1 MTFSQNS
8 SSLNDFMD
16 RVSNEF
22 TESRSIFGIDV
33 IVFVAVIIVGFILL
47 GVVLKRRVRKTV
59 RFSAAIVL
67 IILVLVTINK
77 VSLPDELGEN
87 QTTPVLQ
94 EPENIPEE
102 RNENDNSEQG
112 GISDFGYDL
121 RAFQETISPEEALTV
136 LNSMALFTYND
147 SCTDTYER
155 EDWKHWSDF
164 DNDGINTRH
173 EELIAE
179 SLSDVTMTATGRS
192 VSEGLWDL
200 VYTSGQTNSPGDLDA
215 EHSTPLG
222 LAHCIV
228 DSMGLSFDENTR
240 EEFANH
246 PTLTFVADKGENRAR
261 GAKSWADSPWGDGW
275 FPSNRNMH
283 CPWIAIQIQLRN
295 EYGMGITSDE
305 KSIAERV
312 LSECI

>member
-1 MTFSQNS
+1 MTFSKNS

-102 RNENDNSEQG
+102 RNENDNSEQE

-136 LNSMALFTYND
+136 LSSMALFAYND

-200 VYTSGQTNSPGDLDA
+200 VYTTGQTNSPGDLDA
-215 EHSTPLG
+215 EHSPPLG

-228 DSMGLSFDENTR
+228 DSMGLSLDENTR

-261 GAKSWADSPWGDGW
+261 GAKSWADSPWGEGW

>member
-1 MTFSQNS
+1 M
-8 SSLNDFMD
+8 
-16 RVSNEF
+16 
-22 TESRSIFGIDV
+22 
-33 IVFVAVIIVGFILL
+33 
-47 GVVLKRRVRKTV
+47 
-59 RFSAAIVL
+59 
-67 IILVLVTINK
+67 INK
-77 VSLPDELGEN
+77 VSLPSELGEN
-87 QTTPVLQ
+87 QTTPATQ
-94 EPENIPEE
+94 EPENISEE
-102 RNENDNSEQG
+102 RKANVNGDQG

-136 LNSMALFTYND
+136 LSSMPLFSYND
-147 SCTDTYER
+147 SCINSYER

-173 EELIAE
+173 EELITE

-246 PTLTFVADKGENRAR
+246 PTLTFVADKGENRSR

-275 FPSNRNMH
+275 FPSNQNIH
-283 CPWIAIQIQLRN
+283 CPWIAIQIQLRD
-295 EYGMGITSDE
+295 EFGMGITSDE

-312 LSECI
+312 LNECI

>member
-1 MTFSQNS
+1 
-8 SSLNDFMD
+8 MD

-33 IVFVAVIIVGFILL
+33 IVFIAVAIFGFILL

-59 RFSAAIVL
+59 RFSAAIAL
-67 IILVLVTINK
+67 IILVLVMINK
-77 VSLPDELGEN
+77 VSLPAELGEN
-87 QTTPVLQ
+87 QTTPAPQ
-94 EPENIPEE
+94 ELEN
-102 RNENDNSEQG
+102 N
-112 GISDFGYDL
+112 
-121 RAFQETISPEEALTV
+121 PEEALTV
-136 LNSMALFTYND
+136 LSSMPLFSYND

-179 SLSDVTMTATGRS
+179 SLSDVIMTATGRS

-200 VYTSGQTNSPGDLDA
+200 VYTSGQTYSPGDLDA

-228 DSMGLSFDENTR
+228 DSMGLSLDENTR

-283 CPWIAIQIQLRN
+283 CPWIAIQIQLRD
-295 EYGMGITSDE
+295 EFGMGITSDE

>member
-1 MTFSQNS
+1 MTFSKNS

-102 RNENDNSEQG
+102 RNENDNSEQE

-136 LNSMALFTYND
+136 LSSMALFAYND

-200 VYTSGQTNSPGDLDA
+200 VYTTGQTNSPGDLDA

-228 DSMGLSFDENTR
+228 DSMGLSLDENTR

-261 GAKSWADSPWGDGW
+261 GAKSWADSPWGEGW

>member
-1 MTFSQNS
+1 MTLSKNS

-77 VSLPDELGEN
+77 VSLPNELGEN

-102 RNENDNSEQG
+102 RNENDNSEQE

-136 LNSMALFTYND
+136 LSSMALFAYND

-200 VYTSGQTNSPGDLDA
+200 VYTQQDKR
-215 EHSTPLG
+215 
-222 LAHCIV
+222 
-228 DSMGLSFDENTR
+228 TR
-240 EEFANH
+240 RE
-246 PTLTFVADKGENRAR
+246 T
-261 GAKSWADSPWGDGW
+261 
-275 FPSNRNMH
+275 
-283 CPWIAIQIQLRN
+283 
-295 EYGMGITSDE
+295 
-305 KSIAERV
+305 
-312 LSECI
+312 

>member
-1 MTFSQNS
+1 MTLSKNS

-33 IVFVAVIIVGFILL
+33 IVFAVVVIVGFILL

-67 IILVLVTINK
+67 IILVLVMINK
-77 VSLPDELGEN
+77 VSLPSELGEN
-87 QTTPVLQ
+87 QTTPATQ
-94 EPENIPEE
+94 EPENISEE
-102 RNENDNSEQG
+102 RKANVNGDQG

-136 LNSMALFTYND
+136 LSSMPLFSYND
-147 SCTDTYER
+147 SCINSYER

-173 EELIAE
+173 EELITE

-200 VYTSGQTNSPGDLDA
+200 VYTSGQTSSPGDLDA

-246 PTLTFVADKGENRAR
+246 PILTFVADKGENRAR

-275 FPSNRNMH
+275 FPSNQNMH
-283 CPWIAIQIQLRN
+283 CPWIAIQIQLRD
-295 EYGMGITSDE
+295 EFGMGITSDE

-312 LSECI
+312 LNECI

>member
-1 MTFSQNS
+1 MTFSKNS

-102 RNENDNSEQG
+102 RNENDIIKTLN
-112 GISDFGYDL
+112 
-121 RAFQETISPEEALTV
+121 EALDDLTKDYV
-136 LNSMALFTYND
+136 TQVRQFKYFYSAGCLENPTFGDPKTLALC
-147 SCTDTYER
+147 S
-155 EDWKHWSDF
+155 
-164 DNDGINTRH
+164 
-173 EELIAE
+173 
-179 SLSDVTMTATGRS
+179 
-192 VSEGLWDL
+192 
-200 VYTSGQTNSPGDLDA
+200 
-215 EHSTPLG
+215 
-222 LAHCIV
+222 
-228 DSMGLSFDENTR
+228 
-240 EEFANH
+240 
-246 PTLTFVADKGENRAR
+246 
-261 GAKSWADSPWGDGW
+261 
-275 FPSNRNMH
+275 
-283 CPWIAIQIQLRN
+283 
-295 EYGMGITSDE
+295 
-305 KSIAERV
+305 
-312 LSECI
+312 

>member
-1 MTFSQNS
+1 MTFSKNS

-16 RVSNEF
+16 RVSNGF

-33 IVFVAVIIVGFILL
+33 IVFVAVVVVGFILL

-67 IILVLVTINK
+67 IILALVMINK
-77 VSLPDELGEN
+77 VSLPAELGEN
-87 QTTPVLQ
+87 QTTPATQ

-102 RNENDNSEQG
+102 RNEDDNGGQG
-112 GISDFGYDL
+112 EISDFGYDL
-121 RAFQETISPEEALTV
+121 RAFQDTISPEEALTV
-136 LNSMALFTYND
+136 LSSMPLFSYND

-179 SLSDVTMTATGRS
+179 SLSDVIMTATGRS

-200 VYTSGQTNSPGDLDA
+200 VYTSGKTNSPGDLDA

-228 DSMGLSFDENTR
+228 DSMGLSLDENTR

-283 CPWIAIQIQLRN
+283 CPWIAIQIQLRD
-295 EYGMGITSDE
+295 EFGMGITSDE
-305 KSIAERV
+305 KSIAERI

>member
-1 MTFSQNS
+1 MTFSKNS

-102 RNENDNSEQG
+102 RNENDNSEQE

-136 LNSMALFTYND
+136 LSSMALFAYND

-200 VYTSGQTNSPGDLDA
+200 VYTTGQTNSPGDLDA

-228 DSMGLSFDENTR
+228 DSMGLSLDENTR

-295 EYGMGITSDE
+295 EYGMGITTDE

>member
-1 MTFSQNS
+1 MTFSKNS
-8 SSLNDFMD
+8 SSLSDFMD

-67 IILVLVTINK
+67 IILALVMINK

-87 QTTPVLQ
+87 QTTPVPQ
-94 EPENIPEE
+94 EPENISEE

-136 LNSMALFTYND
+136 LSSMTLFTYND

-200 VYTSGQTNSPGDLDA
+200 VYTTGQTNSPGDLDA

-228 DSMGLSFDENTR
+228 DSMGLSLDENTR

-246 PTLTFVADKGENRAR
+246 PTLTFVADKRENRAR
-261 GAKSWADSPWGDGW
+261 GAKSWADSPWGEGW

>member
-1 MTFSQNS
+1 MTFSKNS

-102 RNENDNSEQG
+102 RNENDNSEQE

-136 LNSMALFTYND
+136 LSSMALFAYND

-200 VYTSGQTNSPGDLDA
+200 VYTTGQTNSPGDLDA

-228 DSMGLSFDENTR
+228 DSMGLSLDENTR

>member
-1 MTFSQNS
+1 MTFSKNS
-8 SSLNDFMD
+8 SSLSDFMD

-67 IILVLVTINK
+67 IILVLVMINK

-87 QTTPVLQ
+87 QTTPVPQ
-94 EPENIPEE
+94 EPENISEE

-136 LNSMALFTYND
+136 LSSMTLFTYND

-200 VYTSGQTNSPGDLDA
+200 VYTTGQTNSPGDLDA

-228 DSMGLSFDENTR
+228 DSMGLSLDENTR

-246 PTLTFVADKGENRAR
+246 PTLTFVADKRENRAR
-261 GAKSWADSPWGDGW
+261 GAKSWADSPWGEGW

>member
-1 MTFSQNS
+1 
-8 SSLNDFMD
+8 
-16 RVSNEF
+16 
-22 TESRSIFGIDV
+22 
-33 IVFVAVIIVGFILL
+33 
-47 GVVLKRRVRKTV
+47 
-59 RFSAAIVL
+59 
-67 IILVLVTINK
+67 
-77 VSLPDELGEN
+77 
-87 QTTPVLQ
+87 
-94 EPENIPEE
+94 
-102 RNENDNSEQG
+102 
-112 GISDFGYDL
+112 
-121 RAFQETISPEEALTV
+121 
-136 LNSMALFTYND
+136 MALFAYND

-200 VYTSGQTNSPGDLDA
+200 VYTTGQTNSPGDLDA

-228 DSMGLSFDENTR
+228 DSMGLSLDENTR

-261 GAKSWADSPWGDGW
+261 GAKSWADSPWGEGW

-312 LSECI
+312 LNECI

>member
-1 MTFSQNS
+1 
-8 SSLNDFMD
+8 MD

-102 RNENDNSEQG
+102 RNENDNSEQE

-136 LNSMALFTYND
+136 LSSMALFAYND

-200 VYTSGQTNSPGDLDA
+200 VYTTGQTNSPGDLDA

-228 DSMGLSFDENTR
+228 DSMGLSLDENTR

>member
-1 MTFSQNS
+1 MTFSKNS
-8 SSLNDFMD
+8 SSLSDFMD

-67 IILVLVTINK
+67 IILALVMINK

-87 QTTPVLQ
+87 QTTPVPQ
-94 EPENIPEE
+94 EPENISEE

-136 LNSMALFTYND
+136 LSSMTLFTYND

-200 VYTSGQTNSPGDLDA
+200 VYTTGQTNSPGDLDA

-228 DSMGLSFDENTR
+228 DSMGLSLDENTR

-261 GAKSWADSPWGDGW
+261 GAKSWADSPWGEGW